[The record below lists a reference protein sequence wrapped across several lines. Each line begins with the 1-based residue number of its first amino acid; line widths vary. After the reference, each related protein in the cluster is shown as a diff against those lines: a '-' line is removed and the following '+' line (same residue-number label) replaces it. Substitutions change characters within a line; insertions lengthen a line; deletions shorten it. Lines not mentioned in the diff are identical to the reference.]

1 MKLSTRRSLHW
12 FALACLCALSFE
24 ARAQD
29 ISLSDQATQVHIAV
43 HRDASD
49 DKNDNNDNNDI
60 LTVGGNSTLAKGK
73 SADSVVS
80 ILGSSTSEGDVGDS
94 VVSVAGNS
102 RVTGPVG
109 DSVVA
114 VAGEAYVN
122 SKVHGDVVAVL
133 GNIEL
138 GPQADIGGDVTAV
151 GGVVRRDPA
160 AVVHGQVQNVLIGV
174 PGAFSWLH
182 PWVQHCLLYGRPLAF
197 APGLGWAW
205 GIALGF
211 LALYLVLSLVFRGA
225 VDRCVETLETQPGQ
239 SLLAA
244 LLTMLLIPVVI
255 IILCITIVGIAVLPF
270 LMLGLFCAGLFGR
283 TIVLAVLGR
292 RVTKLSDATANTT
305 LLAVLVG
312 GVIVLGLYL
321 IPFLGF
327 LIYTVLGIVGLGVVI
342 YTLIL
347 AARRSSTERIAAT
360 AAAAPTSAARVAPD
374 VAAQS
379 SSANTAGSEPLG
391 RSEPPP
397 LESSQASTT
406 TAAASAAPP
415 AANAADASVLPRAG
429 FWIRMGALLIDALL
443 VGIVLGMLW
452 HHSSRM
458 ELLTLAAYG
467 AIMWKIKGTTIGGT
481 VFNLKVVRVDG
492 RPIDWAT
499 AIVRAL
505 GCFLSLAVVG
515 LGFLWIV
522 FDDGKQAWHDK
533 IAGTMVVRLPKGVS
547 LL

>member
-1 MKLSTRRSLHW
+1 MTLSTRRSLRW
-12 FALACLCALSFE
+12 IALACCCALSLE
-24 ARAQD
+24 VRAQD
-29 ISLSDQATQVHIAV
+29 ISLSDQGSQIHIAA
-43 HRDASD
+43 HGEADND
-49 DKNDNNDNNDI
+49 NGKNDI
-60 LTVGGNSTLAKGK
+60 VTVGGNSTLAKGK

-80 ILGSSTSEGDVGDS
+80 ILGSSTSEGEVGDS

-102 RVTGPVG
+102 RVSGPVG

-122 SKVHGDVVAVL
+122 SKVHGDVVAVM

-138 GPQADIGGDVTAV
+138 GPAAEIGGDVTAV

-160 AVVHGQVQNVLIGV
+160 AVVHGQVQSVLVGLPV
-174 PGAFSWLH
+174 AFNWLH
-182 PWVQHCLLYGRPLAF
+182 PWIQHCLLYGRPLAF

-205 GIALGF
+205 GLALGF
-211 LALYLVLSLVFRGA
+211 LALYLVLSLLFRGA

-244 LLTMLLIPVVI
+244 LLTLLLIPVVI
-255 IILCITIVGIAVLPF
+255 MILCITIVGIAALPF
-270 LMLGLFCAGLFGR
+270 LMLGLFCAGLFGK

-292 RVTKLSDATANTT
+292 RVGKFSATSNPT

-327 LIYTVLGIVGLGVVI
+327 LIYSVLGIIGLGVVI

-347 AARRSSTERIAAT
+347 AARRSSPEPIAAT
-360 AAAAPTSAARVAPD
+360 PATEPASAATVAPD
-374 VAAQS
+374 VAAAQTS
-379 SSANTAGSEPLG
+379 TANTAESQPLGGSEL
-391 RSEPPP
+391 PPSASP
-397 LESSQASTT
+397 QAATT
-406 TAAASAAPP
+406 EAASGAP
-415 AANAADASVLPRAG
+415 AANALDASVLPRAG
-429 FWIRMGALLIDALL
+429 FWIRMGALLVDALL

-467 AIMWKIKGTTIGGT
+467 AVMWKIKNTTIGGI

-505 GCFLSLAVVG
+505 GCFLSLAIVG

-522 FDDGKQAWHDK
+522 FDDNKQAWHDK
-533 IAGTMVVRLPKGVS
+533 IAGTVVVRVPKGVS

>member
-12 FALACLCALSFE
+12 VVLASFCVLSIE

-29 ISLSDQATQVHIAV
+29 INPSDQAPQVQIAER
-43 HRDASD
+43 RDAA
-49 DKNDNNDNNDI
+49 NDNNDI
-60 LTVGGNSTLAKGK
+60 VTVGGNSTLAKGK
-73 SADSVVS
+73 SADAVVS
-80 ILGSSTSEGDVGDS
+80 VLGSSTSEGDVLDS
-94 VVSVAGNS
+94 VVSVVGNS

-122 SKVHGDVVAVL
+122 SEVHGDVVAVL

-138 GPQADIGGDVTAV
+138 GPEADIGGDVTAV
-151 GGVVRRDPA
+151 GGSIRRDPA
-160 AVVHGQVQNVLIGV
+160 AVVHGEVQNVLVGL
-174 PGAFSWLH
+174 PGAFTWLH
-182 PWVQHCLLYGRPLAF
+182 PWVEHCLLYGRPLAF
-197 APGLGWAW
+197 AQGLGWAW
-205 GIALGF
+205 GLALGF
-211 LALYLVLSLVFRGA
+211 LALYLVLSLLFRGA

-244 LLTMLLIPVVI
+244 LLTLLLIPVVF
-255 IILCITIVGIAVLPF
+255 IILCITIVGIAALPF

-283 TIVLAVLGR
+283 TIVLAALGR
-292 RVTKLSDATANTT
+292 RVTKLGGATSNLT

-327 LIYTVLGIVGLGVVI
+327 IIYTVLGIIGLGVVI

-347 AARRSSTERIAAT
+347 AARGSSPERIAAT
-360 AAAAPTSAARVAPD
+360 PVPGPTSAARVTPD
-374 VAAQS
+374 VAAHTS
-379 SSANTAGSEPLG
+379 IVDTAGSEPRN
-391 RSEPPP
+391 RSELPP
-397 LESSQASTT
+397 SGSAQAAITA
-406 TAAASAAPP
+406 AAASAAPS
-415 AANAADASVLPRAG
+415 ANALDAGVLPRAG

-443 VGIVLGMLW
+443 IGIVLGMLW
-452 HHSSRM
+452 HHSSRL

-467 AIMWKIKGTTIGGT
+467 AVMWKIKGTTIGGI
-481 VFNLKVVRVDG
+481 VFGLKVVRVDG
-492 RPIDWAT
+492 RPVDWAT

-505 GCFLSLAVVG
+505 GCFLSLAIMG
-515 LGFLWIV
+515 LGFVWIV
-522 FDDGKQAWHDK
+522 FDEGKQAWHDK
-533 IAGTMVVRLPKGVS
+533 IAGTVVVRVPKGVS